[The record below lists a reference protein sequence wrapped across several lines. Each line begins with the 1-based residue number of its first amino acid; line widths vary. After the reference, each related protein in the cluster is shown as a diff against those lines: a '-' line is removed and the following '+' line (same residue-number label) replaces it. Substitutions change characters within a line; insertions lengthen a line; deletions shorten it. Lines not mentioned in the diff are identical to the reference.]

1 MLLLKLPRNLAAHEP
16 YPERE
21 PGPVPGGLAAHEGPA
36 SRLVAYTADLVQRL
50 QQLELTLTQPY
61 N

>member
-1 MLLLKLPRNLAAHEP
+1 MLLLKLLRN
-16 YPERE
+16 
-21 PGPVPGGLAAHEGPA
+21 LAAHEGPA
-36 SRLVAYTADLVQRL
+36 GRLVAYTADLVQRL